1 METNASYLVLV
12 YGIYAGVSIGLTV
25 WIARTLFKHGAIFL
39 EDVFADNVR
48 LAEAVN
54 RLLVVGFYLLNL
66 GYASLIL
73 QGGRPVDGVG
83 TVELLSEK
91 LGILLVSLGGMHFAN
106 LYVFHRIRRRA
117 RLAQLPPPVAPQM
130 YVAQRREGLEADSF
144 ASFRPP
150 VEAK

>member
-12 YGIYAGVSIGLTV
+12 YAIYAGVSIGLTV
-25 WIARTLFKHGAIFL
+25 WIARTLFKHGAVFL
-39 EDVFADNVR
+39 EDVFVDSPR

-73 QGGRPVDGVG
+73 RGGRPIDAVD

-130 YVAQRREGLEADSF
+130 YVAPRRQNAEADPL
-144 ASFRPP
+144 AAFRPP